1 MPEELEKMSQQSD
14 FKDMME
20 GMMGGM
26 NKDGMNELMECL
38 MGGMN
43 KDGAVEQLTDGRAAR
58 LAIRPLGAASS

>member
-1 MPEELEKMSQQSD
+1 MMGEFEKMSQQSD

-26 NKDGMNELMECL
+26 NKDGMNEMMEGL

-43 KDGAVEQLTDGRAAR
+43 KDGAMEQLMGGPPD
-58 LAIRPLGAASS
+58 